1 MEEKGSKRVEVAG
14 LNDKR
19 QITAVFC
26 ASLVGEF
33 LPVQLI
39 YQGKMAACLP
49 RYVFPD
55 DWNVTHPPNHW
66 GNEEKM
72 KEYIHPKNNPSLC
85 LN

>member
-1 MEEKGSKRVEVAG
+1 MEEKGSKQIEVAG

-39 YQGKMAACLP
+39 YQGKTSACLP
-49 RYVFPD
+49 RYGFTD
-55 DWNVTHPPNHW
+55 DWNITYTPNH
-66 GNEEKM
+66 
-72 KEYIHPKNNPSLC
+72 
-85 LN
+85 

>member
-1 MEEKGSKRVEVAG
+1 MPPELVFNWDHTGIYIVPWTMEKKGSKRIEVAE

-39 YQGKMAACLP
+39 YQGK
-49 RYVFPD
+49 
-55 DWNVTHPPNHW
+55 T
-66 GNEEKM
+66 
-72 KEYIHPKNNPSLC
+72 
-85 LN
+85 